1 MSLTLPGGTDRLSR
15 DREDAHARYHD
26 ALAALDRIVN
36 DITAASAARPDDADA
51 ARFATLASLLVQF
64 VQQITPYVDTKLRVI
79 EQAAAD
85 ATMTA
90 AVAQRTAA
98 AVGRTGSSDVG
109 RTGNSAVGRT
119 GDSDVGRTGS
129 SDVGR
134 TFRSASDAAPAA
146 SVDQADVART
156 FRSADSSLYLAFED
170 LFRGS
175 EAEIR
180 ARQADYVPLFA
191 GARDVLDVGCGR
203 GEFLALLTE
212 AAVSARGVD
221 LNEEMVAACR
231 AKGLRAEAGDAV
243 NYLRGL
249 PDESL
254 GGLFAAQVVEHL
266 PPPQLLAFIQE
277 AARTLRPG
285 ARLVLET
292 INPTCWVA
300 FFESYIR
307 DLTHAKPL
315 HPDTL
320 KYLVV
325 ANGFQSVEVRFRTAI
340 PESDRLHR
348 VAAATGNASPQLK
361 ALVDAFN
368 LNMERLND
376 RIFTSLDY
384 AIVGVR
390 G

>member
-15 DREDAHARYHD
+15 DREEAHARYHD
-26 ALAALDRIVN
+26 ALAALDHIVN

-98 AVGRTGSSDVG
+98 AVGRTGNSAVE
-109 RTGNSAVGRT
+109 RTGNSG
-119 GDSDVGRTGS
+119 
-129 SDVGR
+129 VGR

-146 SVDQADVART
+146 SGDQADVART

-203 GEFLALLTE
+203 GEFLALLAE
-212 AAVSARGVD
+212 AAVSARGID

-231 AKGLRAEAGDAV
+231 AKGLRAETGDAV

-249 PDESL
+249 PGESL